1 MYSRVF
7 YGSCRKRRFDDNKC
21 EHPLFLPLFSSLF
34 SFLPFSFSTLLSPF
48 FCRTDIK
55 EHWKRVHGDFGE
67 TTRKTFS
74 FSQLWCAWKTQ
85 QTRATTG
92 CSPWCP
98 RTSSSIAFSPNSMP
112 SRCSGFP
119 CRRRRTS
126 RASSVVMVLVPTPS
140 AGFPCRRRRTSRAS
154 SVVVVLVPTQ
164 KSASKHHRRRRPRR
178 LR

>member
-1 MYSRVF
+1 MGHVER
-7 YGSCRKRRFDDNKC
+7 DDLTTINVST
-21 EHPLFLPLFSSLF
+21 LSFFL
-34 SFLPFSFSTLLSPF
+34 SFLPFSLFFPFPFLLFFLLSF
-48 FCRTDIK
+48 GARMIK

-74 FSQLWCAWKTQ
+74 FSQLWCAWKMQ

-126 RASSVVMVLVPTPS
+126 RASSVV
-140 AGFPCRRRRTSRAS
+140 
-154 SVVVVLVPTQ
+154 VVLVPTQ

>member
-1 MYSRVF
+1 MGHVER
-7 YGSCRKRRFDDNKC
+7 DDLTTINVST
-21 EHPLFLPLFSSLF
+21 LSFFL
-34 SFLPFSFSTLLSPF
+34 SFLPFSLFFPFPFLLFFLLSF
-48 FCRTDIK
+48 VARMIK

-67 TTRKTFS
+67 TTTRKTFS

-126 RASSVVMVLVPTPS
+126 RASSVVQ
-140 AGFPCRRRRTSRAS
+140 
-154 SVVVVLVPTQ
+154 VVLVPTQ
-164 KSASKHHRRRRPRR
+164 KSAPSKHHRRRRRPRRR

>member
-1 MYSRVF
+1 MGHVER
-7 YGSCRKRRFDDNKC
+7 DDLTTINVST
-21 EHPLFLPLFSSLF
+21 LSFFL
-34 SFLPFSFSTLLSPF
+34 SFLPFSLFFPFPFLLFFLLSF
-48 FCRTDIK
+48 VARMIK

-67 TTRKTFS
+67 TTTRKTFS

-92 CSPWCP
+92 CSPWCS